1 MSRPQVAIQWGQRDK
16 VTPDPH
22 NAGMQMNT
30 MKKAMPMVGKM
41 PWLQRSNKSEER
53 GQSVEND
60 APVDPSAS
68 KRASRFGAQVS
79 TTLPPPTVLSNV
91 PAPAVMAPVPPPALS
106 RIQQSLN
113 EFNNRNQMGSG
124 QSVGGVTF
132 DHVHGNA
139 TGAAVVQPSFRK
151 KNTMPTE
158 LDISSMLEAA
168 KQHINRA
175 KESKKVCINI
185 RYLTECFCF

>member
-1 MSRPQVAIQWGQRDK
+1 
-16 VTPDPH
+16 
-22 NAGMQMNT
+22 
-30 MKKAMPMVGKM
+30 
-41 PWLQRSNKSEER
+41 
-53 GQSVEND
+53 
-60 APVDPSAS
+60 
-68 KRASRFGAQVS
+68 
-79 TTLPPPTVLSNV
+79 
-91 PAPAVMAPVPPPALS
+91 
-106 RIQQSLN
+106 
-113 EFNNRNQMGSG
+113 MGSG

-175 KESKKVCINI
+175 KESKKVCIYVNI
-185 RYLTECFCF
+185 QPYFCLYFYGNLLRPFC